1 MVDIENEISMLK
13 KADERLFEEQK
24 EIIKRLNEK
33 DISDAIMRQQLD
45 TLVKTT
51 SRIEEKVTEQ
61 AELPA
66 TRWNAI
72 INTIITGVAGAIIG
86 AVVGLIIKK

>member
-13 KADERLFEEQK
+13 KADEKLFEEQK

-66 TRWNAI
+66 TRWNII
-72 INTIITGVAGAIIG
+72 INTIITGVAGAVIG